1 MEGTPNFWMTSAGED
16 LGDMLRP
23 RACRVRGH
31 LRHWAHRECLLV
43 HVDPPVMGQPYGL
56 GGQDIDELV
65 LSPRHRGAVLEPP
78 SEWPLYVFVLRSL
91 DKDVVRDLAIS
102 SPEQIEIISWAML
115 FRTEDEATAEYLR
128 CAEK

>member
-1 MEGTPNFWMTSAGED
+1 MDESPNFWMTSAGED
-16 LGDMLRP
+16 RGDLARP

-43 HVDPPVMGQPYGL
+43 HVDPPVIGQPFGL

-91 DKDVVRDLAIS
+91 DGDVVRDLAIS
-102 SPEQIEIISWAML
+102 CPEQIEIISWAKL
-115 FRTEDEATAEYLR
+115 FRTEDEAMAEYLR
-128 CAEK
+128 CVER